1 MHKYKYCI
9 AFLFFVSIAIQAQAS
24 TGLGWASP
32 YFLPPGQAQTSLVE
46 WESYNGTTID
56 DDYLFWYFAPVPYEK
71 WSISFAQH

>member
-56 DDYLFWYFAPVPYEK
+56 DDYLF
-71 WSISFAQH
+71 